1 MVLYGVSSMQKLN
14 QAITNIDVLL
24 PPVEYIKNILKV
36 ICDNL
41 GYSFATVIEVDD
53 KGKGRMNVAHNLPAD
68 YPKRV
73 IGADA
78 PTPSAPSG
86 EAIERG
92 RIVVVR
98 GSTDASRTTTLLP
111 VSMAS

>member
-1 MVLYGVSSMQKLN
+1 MVLCGISSMQKLN

-24 PPVEYIKNILKV
+24 PPVEYIKNILKA

-41 GYSFATVIEVDD
+41 GYAFATVIDVDNT
-53 KGKGRMNVAHNLPAD
+53 GKGHIIAAHNLPED

-73 IGADA
+73 NSVDA
-78 PTPSAPSG
+78 PILSGPAG
-86 EAIERG
+86 EAIETG

-98 GSTDASRTTTLLP
+98 D
-111 VSMAS
+111 